1 MEQVRDLRLS
11 ADEAQLLSELL
22 KGDRTRLLEEIHHTD
37 TREFRV
43 FLKEREQMLEGV
55 LSRLEA

>member
-1 MEQVRDLRLS
+1 MNQIRDLRLS
-11 ADEAQLLSELL
+11 MDEVQLLAELL

-37 TREFRV
+37 AREFRG
-43 FLKEREQMLEGV
+43 FLKQREEMLEGV